1 MSAAC
6 APAAAPSITA
16 ASRNLRIAPLHQT
29 LQPGADHRLLT
40 LTNRCRRAAIGM
52 ILSRKA
58 KSIFESHAC
67 RARQNGAGRSCAV
80 KKS

>member
-6 APAAAPSITA
+6 APAAAPNITA
-16 ASRNLRIAPLHQT
+16 ASRNLRIATLHQT

-52 ILSRKA
+52 ILSDKA
-58 KSIFESHAC
+58 KSPFENHAC
-67 RARQNGAGRSCAV
+67 PQRKRRR
-80 KKS
+80 KIPRR